1 MQKHLCSVNRRLTL
15 LPSKRRPRLLTA
27 LCLVLLAFSVIHVA
41 GFVASFRLPELSL
54 PFPDWYLLLRNGLWG
69 LSGLIAAGGLFFSR
83 SWAPSFTQWAGLAF
97 VIWYWSDRLL
107 LARSDYAK
115 RSWPAAA
122 TITLLVGLC
131 ILWILKRPSIQ
142 DFFRES
148 TS

>member
-1 MQKHLCSVNRRLTL
+1 
-15 LPSKRRPRLLTA
+15 LPSNHRPGLLTV
-27 LCLVLLAFSVIHVA
+27 LCLVLLAFSVIHFA
-41 GFVASFRLPELSL
+41 GLVASFRLPELSL

-97 VIWYWSDRLL
+97 VLWYWCDRLL

-115 RSWPAAA
+115 RSWPAAVVV
-122 TITLLVGLC
+122 TLLAVLWL
-131 ILWILKRPSIQ
+131 LWILKRPSIQ

>member
-1 MQKHLCSVNRRLTL
+1 MSSNRR
-15 LPSKRRPRLLTA
+15 PWLLTI
-27 LCLVLLAFSVIHVA
+27 LCLALLAFSVIHVA
-41 GFVASFRLPELSL
+41 GLVASFRLPELSL

-83 SWAPSFTQWAGLAF
+83 SWALSFTQWAGVAF
-97 VIWYWSDRLL
+97 AIWYWSDRLL

-122 TITLLVGLC
+122 AVTLLAGLWL
-131 ILWILKRPSIQ
+131 LWILKRPSIQ
-142 DFFRES
+142 DYFRES

>member
-1 MQKHLCSVNRRLTL
+1 MPSNRR
-15 LPSKRRPRLLTA
+15 PGLLTV
-27 LCLVLLAFSVIHVA
+27 LCLVLLAFSVIHFA
-41 GFVASFRLPELSL
+41 GLVASFRLPELSL

-83 SWAPSFTQWAGLAF
+83 SWAPSFTQWAGFAF
-97 VIWYWSDRLL
+97 GLWYWSDRLL

-122 TITLLVGLC
+122 GLTLLAVLWL
-131 ILWILKRPSIQ
+131 LWILKRPSIQ
-142 DFFRES
+142 DFFWES